1 MQQVWWCIIFCES
14 LKDAF
19 QNTQSIK
26 AKQTQPVWLNIQFE
40 ETFGKTKKQQQ
51 TNDTGVTC
59 LQCSDI
65 LAHQRP
71 SF

>member
-26 AKQTQPVWLNIQFE
+26 AKQTQPVRLNIQVE

-51 TNDTGVTC
+51 TNDTGDMSTMARYFSSSKTV
-59 LQCSDI
+59 
-65 LAHQRP
+65 
-71 SF
+71 F